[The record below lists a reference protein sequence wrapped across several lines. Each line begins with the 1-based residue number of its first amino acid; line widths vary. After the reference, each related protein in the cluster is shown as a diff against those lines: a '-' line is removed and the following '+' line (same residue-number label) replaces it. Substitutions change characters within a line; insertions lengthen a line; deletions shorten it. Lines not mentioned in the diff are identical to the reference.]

1 MNLLKSEELAQFNEE
16 YDGHNDARFSR
27 WDRQASG
34 RQPLTGLRRSSSNP
48 NVIKEENSSELTTS

>member
-16 YDGHNDARFSR
+16 YDGGKDKLFTRLE
-27 WDRQASG
+27 RQASG
-34 RQPLTGLRRSSSNP
+34 RQPLESPRGSTSNP